1 MITIRP
7 VILAAGL
14 LLLLGGA
21 GCKSGNEQATAP
33 AAGQA
38 ATPAVQ
44 EQPLTVETEPA
55 APHPVTEEK
64 VAVQGKV
71 LETIDAASYTYVNVD
86 TGGATQWVAVPETE
100 LEVGQ
105 EVSFES
111 GMEMKNLESKT
122 LGRTFDSVIFSRGE
136 MASGADVPAAAEG
149 SAGSFEDALRE
160 ETAGPAAAHADM
172 PADMPISG
180 GSMAAIVPSS
190 DVQVEKAAGE
200 NAYTVGELH
209 DKRNELDNQK
219 VLVRGKVM
227 KVSSMIMGKNWVHIQ
242 DGTGDAGKNT
252 HDLVVTTMAEP
263 EKDAVVVVEGTLHAD
278 RDFGAGY
285 RYDVIIEDAEFK

>member
-7 VILAAGL
+7 VMLAAAL
-14 LLLLGGA
+14 LLLFAGT

-33 AAGQA
+33 SAGQA
-38 ATPAVQ
+38 SAPAAQ
-44 EQPLTVETEPA
+44 QQPLTVETEPA
-55 APHPVTEEK
+55 LPHPVTEER

-86 TGGATQWVAVPETE
+86 TGEATQWVAVPEAD

-111 GMEMKNLESKT
+111 GMEMKDLESKT

-136 MASGADVPAAAEG
+136 MVAGAGASAPADT
-149 SAGSFEDALRE
+149 AGSFEDALRDE
-160 ETAGPAAAHADM
+160 AAGPGAAHADI
-172 PADMPISG
+172 PASG

-190 DVQVEKAAGE
+190 DVQVEKAEGE

-209 DKRNELDNQK
+209 ARRNELNDQK
-219 VLVRGKVM
+219 VVVRGKVM

-242 DGTGDAGKNT
+242 DGTGDAGSNT
-252 HDLVVTTMAEP
+252 HDLVVTTLAEP
-263 EKDAVVVVEGTLHAD
+263 EKDSVVVVEGTLHAD

>member
-7 VILAAGL
+7 VMLAAALL

-21 GCKSGNEQATAP
+21 GCKSGGEQATAP

-38 ATPAVQ
+38 SAPAAQ
-44 EQPLTVETEPA
+44 QQPLTVETEPA
-55 APHPVTEEK
+55 APHPVVSERVDVK
-64 VAVQGKV
+64 GKV

-86 TGGATQWVAVPETE
+86 TGGATQWVAVPETD

-136 MASGADVPAAAEG
+136 MVSGADAPAPAEG

-160 ETAGPAAAHADM
+160 ETAGPGAPH
-172 PADMPISG
+172 ADMPISG
-180 GSMAAIVPSS
+180 GSMAAVVPSS
-190 DVQVEKAAGE
+190 DVQVEKAQGQ
-200 NAYTVGELH
+200 NAYSVGELH
-209 DKRNELDNQK
+209 EKRNELNNQK
-219 VLVRGKVM
+219 VLVRGKVV

-242 DGTGDAGKNT
+242 DGTGDAGNNT

-263 EKDAVVVVEGTLHAD
+263 EKDSVVVVEGTLHAD

-285 RYDVIIEDAEFK
+285 RYDVIIEDAEVK